1 MIALVIGTRP
11 ELIKI
16 FPLVN
21 YLKSKKIKFKIIHT
35 GQHYSKNLNNI
46 FLKDFSNLT
55 PDFNLKVGSKPH
67 AEQTALMMIGL
78 EKIIKKNNFSSLIVY
93 GDTNTALAGAVVAS
107 KINNIS
113 LIHLEAGLRSF
124 EVKMPE
130 ETNRKAIDHISD
142 ILITTTKIANN
153 FLIKEGIEK
162 KKIFYSGNTIV
173 DAIKSYEHQIYKNS
187 KLLDNL
193 GLESKKYFVLTLH
206 RQENVDNKKKFLKI
220 INSLNKICSYFNKK
234 IIFPAHPRTLKL
246 LKSLRV
252 SLDKRIKLIEPMNYI
267 NFLTLIK
274 NSKLIITDSGGIQEE
289 SCVLKVPSITLRTST
304 ERQETILM
312 GANILSEY
320 DEINLLKNVK
330 KILKRNISWKSPY
343 GNGDA
348 SIKIF
353 KILKKLKK
361 I

>member
-1 MIALVIGTRP
+1 M
-11 ELIKI
+11 
-16 FPLVN
+16 
-21 YLKSKKIKFKIIHT
+21 
-35 GQHYSKNLNNI
+35 
-46 FLKDFSNLT
+46 
-55 PDFNLKVGSKPH
+55 
-67 AEQTALMMIGL
+67 
-78 EKIIKKNNFSSLIVY
+78 
-93 GDTNTALAGAVVAS
+93 
-107 KINNIS
+107 
-113 LIHLEAGLRSF
+113 
-124 EVKMPE
+124 
-130 ETNRKAIDHISD
+130 
-142 ILITTTKIANN
+142 
-153 FLIKEGIEK
+153 
-162 KKIFYSGNTIV
+162 
-173 DAIKSYEHQIYKNS
+173 
-187 KLLDNL
+187 
-193 GLESKKYFVLTLH
+193 LTLH

-330 KILKRNISWKSPY
+330 KILKRNISWNSPY
-343 GNGDA
+343 GKGDA

-361 I
+361 ILLLY